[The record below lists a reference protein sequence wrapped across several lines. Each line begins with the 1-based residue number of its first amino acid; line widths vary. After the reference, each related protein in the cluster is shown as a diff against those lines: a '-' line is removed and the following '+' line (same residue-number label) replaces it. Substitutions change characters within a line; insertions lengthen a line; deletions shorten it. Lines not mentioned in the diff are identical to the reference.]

1 MTPST
6 LTDELLAQMR
16 ANALSGMP
24 VGMADGVTL
33 ELPPKVFVDMGGA
46 FVAFEEGRAL
56 TVRFP
61 NLARYQNPM
70 GFVQGG
76 IIAAVID
83 NTIGPLS
90 FLVAPPSVT
99 AQLNLTYVRPLTPDD
114 AFIEVEGR
122 VVERTRTQILLA
134 ARVSNPAGKLVA
146 IAQATCTFLTT

>member
-1 MTPST
+1 MTPT
-6 LTDELLAQMR
+6 VLTDELLAQMR
-16 ANALSGMP
+16 ANASDP
-24 VGMADGVTL
+24 DGATL

-56 TVRFP
+56 TARFP
-61 NLARYQNPM
+61 NLPRHQNPM
-70 GFVQGG
+70 GFMQGG

-99 AQLNLTYVRPLTPDD
+99 AQLNITYIRPVTPED
-114 AFIEVEGR
+114 AYVEVEGR

-146 IAQATCTFLTT
+146 IAQATCTFLST

>member
-1 MTPST
+1 MTSGAF
-6 LTDELLAQMR
+6 TDELMARMR
-16 ANALSGMP
+16 GNMP
-24 VGMADGVTL
+24 DADGVTL

-46 FVAFEEGRAL
+46 FVAYEEGRAL
-56 TVRFP
+56 TARFP
-61 NLARYQNPM
+61 ILARYQNPM
-70 GFVQGG
+70 GFMQGG

-99 AQLNLTYVRPLTPDD
+99 AQLNITYVRPVMPDD
-114 AFIEVEGR
+114 AYVEVEGR

-146 IAQATCTFLTT
+146 IAQATCAFLST